1 MAQRGQMKHQ
11 FTYKY
16 RLYPTEQQQILLAK
30 HFGHTRFLYNEFL
43 RNRIDAYK
51 DKQKTLNYYDNQN
64 SIPELKKTYL
74 WLKEVG
80 SQSLQYAAR
89 CLQNGFDN
97 FFNKYK
103 LKKQGK
109 FKGKCGFPRFKK
121 RHGKQSFH
129 VPQNVKVVD
138 GKIFIPKFKEGISL
152 ILHRPLAGE
161 IEFATISK
169 NKAGQYFVSITCAK
183 EIEELPQIIKVVGLD
198 LNVQYI
204 VSSDNERYANPLPAT
219 TTHKVRERFLARA
232 VSRKVQGSSRR
243 QKSKLALNKVK
254 LKQSNVREDFLH
266 KTSKRIIDENQV
278 IIIEDLSVKSML
290 KNKDPE
296 RRKQPRW
303 REKLLHRK
311 LNDCCFSSF
320 VQKLMYKAKWYGRQ
334 VIKIDRWFP
343 SSQLCSECGWRN
355 EELGEERHWTCF
367 NCFTLHDRDY
377 NASKNILNEG
387 LRMMNLWNAGDSQ
400 VSSNVRPA
408 KLAGSQVSL
417 KTLNG

>member
-1 MAQRGQMKHQ
+1 MRHQ
-11 FTYKY
+11 FTCKY
-16 RLYPTEQQQILLAK
+16 RLHPTKQQQILLAK

-43 RNRIDAYK
+43 RNRIDAYQERK
-51 DKQKTLNYYDNQN
+51 ETLNYYDNQN
-64 SIPELKKTYL
+64 SIPELKKTYE

-89 CLQNGFDN
+89 QIQNAYDN
-97 FFNKYK
+97 FFRNIKQKRKGNK
-103 LKKQGK
+103 GFPK
-109 FKGKCGFPRFKK
+109 FKNK
-121 RHGKQSFH
+121 HGKQTFR
-129 VPQNVKVVD
+129 VPQGVKVVD
-138 GKIFIPKFKEGISL
+138 DKLIIPKFRNGIPL
-152 ILHRPLAGE
+152 VLHRPLEGE
-161 IEFATISK
+161 IEFATISR

-355 EELGEERHWTCF
+355 EDLGEDKHWTCF
-367 NCFTLHDRDY
+367 NCFTPHDRDY

-408 KLAGSQVSL
+408 KLVG
-417 KTLNG
+417 G